1 MPNNLL
7 VFSSVEI
14 QEMLSKL
21 RNYHTHIQ
29 TALLFVLST
38 VLIVYMF
45 PRSGSFKY
53 EFQKGK
59 PWMHETLMAPYD
71 FPILKS
77 EEELQKEQQ
86 LIKENHKPTLL
97 YDATVFELQ
106 AEDFIN
112 EFEDK
117 WSKDKEVK
125 KDLKFTFFNLFKQ
138 RSIKSNSK
146 KATLA
151 NYGLQILEDLYEDGI
166 VQLTDE
172 LELQDEDFEVLL
184 TQNNVAEIVS
194 LGDMYTIES
203 AANYIYA
210 IDKWSEEEEAFLSP
224 LLLSSLQQNVYFD
237 ANTSAKM
244 LEQELY
250 NLSKARGMVQKGQ
263 VIVSQGEL
271 VTDEK
276 YQALVSF
283 RKEYEGQHWSES
295 SHSWLFFGQSLLV
308 FVALLIFYLFLKQFR
323 ADILADNSKVTLLL
337 SMIVLMV
344 LAATLI
350 VAISSKHIYL
360 IPFCLLPIILKAF
373 FDTRLAL
380 FTHLIAII
388 IIGFIVP
395 NGFEFVYLQLMA
407 GIVSILSVLQMYKR
421 AQLFISAAKIT
432 AIYFVAYFA
441 MALTQ
446 EGSMDNIQW
455 MNFVWFA
462 ANGALTLFAYPMI
475 FAFEKTFSL
484 VSDVSLLELSDT
496 NNPLLRELAQKAP
509 GTFQHSLQVANLAE
523 EGILEIGGNA
533 LLIRAGALYHDIGK
547 MKNPQFFIEN
557 QSTGIN
563 PHDELAFEESA
574 EVIIEHVKNGIA
586 IAKENNLPDELID
599 FIRTHHGTSMVQY
612 FYKQYV
618 ASFPEEIEA
627 TDKFTYPGPKPFSK
641 ETAVLMMAD
650 SVEAAARSLKEPTA
664 ENIDRL
670 VEGIINKQIDEEQF
684 VNADITLKSI
694 TQIKKLYKKKLQ
706 SIHHLRVEY

>member
-1 MPNNLL
+1 MIFSKIRNNHSFLQRAAL
-7 VFSSVEI
+7 FA
-14 QEMLSKL
+14 L
-21 RNYHTHIQ
+21 T
-29 TALLFVLST
+29 TA
-38 VLIVYMF
+38 LIVYMF

-77 EEELQKEQQ
+77 EVELKKEEQE
-86 LIKENHKPTLL
+86 LIENHRPTLVL
-97 YDATVFELQ
+97 DPTVFELK
-106 AEDFIN
+106 AEEFIN
-112 EFEDK
+112 DFEQKWATDK
-117 WSKDKEVK
+117 DVQKDNR
-125 KDLKFTFFNLFKQ
+125 FTFFNLFKKKT
-138 RSIKSNSK
+138 INNNSK
-146 KATLA
+146 KAKLA
-151 NYGLQILEDLYEDGI
+151 NYGLNVLQKIYRKGV

-172 LELQDEDFEVLL
+172 LELQDADYEVLL
-184 TQNNVAEIVS
+184 TQSNVAEVFL
-194 LGDMYTIES
+194 LGELYTIES
-203 AANYIYA
+203 AANHIHSLSGL
-210 IDKWSEEEEAFLSP
+210 SETENTFLSP
-224 LLLSSLQQNVYFD
+224 LLLAALEQNVYYDF
-237 ANTSAKM
+237 NKSKKM
-244 LEQELY
+244 LEQDL
-250 NLSKARGMVQKGQ
+250 NMLSKARGMVQKGQ
-263 VIVSQGEL
+263 VIISQGEL

-276 YQALVSF
+276 YQALFSY

-295 SHSWLFFGQSLLV
+295 SHNWLLFGQSLLV

-323 ADILADNSKVTLLL
+323 ADILIDNSKVTLLL

-344 LAATLI
+344 LLATLT
-350 VAISSKHIYL
+350 VALSVKLIYL
-360 IPFCLLPIILKAF
+360 MPFCLLPIILKAF

-421 AQLFISAAKIT
+421 AQLFVSSAKII

-446 EGSMDNIQW
+446 EGSVDNIDW

-462 ANGALTLFAYPMI
+462 GNGALTLFAYPMI

-533 LLIRAGALYHDIGK
+533 MLVRAGALYHDLGK
-547 MKNPQFFIEN
+547 MKNPQYFIEN

-574 EVIIEHVKNGIA
+574 EIIIEHVKNGIA
-586 IAKENNLPDELID
+586 LAKEHNLPDELID

-627 TDKFTYPGPKPFSK
+627 TEKFTYPGPKPFSK

-650 SVEAAARSLKEPTA
+650 SVEAAARSLKQPTA
-664 ENIDRL
+664 ENIDQL

-684 VNADITLKSI
+684 VNADITLKAI

-706 SIHHLRVEY
+706 SIHHVRVAY